1 MVRNKKWEWT
11 EGDDRRLLEMRA
23 AGKSSISIAA
33 TLKRTPRAIDGRLSI
48 LRKQIAEGL
57 DPVPESPLV
66 FARGFKV
73 LTR

>member
-33 TLKRTPRAIDGRLSI
+33 KLKRTLVRSMDG
-48 LRKQIAEGL
+48 
-57 DPVPESPLV
+57 
-66 FARGFKV
+66 
-73 LTR
+73 